1 MAFCES
7 TVNGVAVS
15 LSDSLH
21 ESIVS
26 VRTDGKRALVGRIR
40 RVKNVMGC
48 GRIAKNMINKYS
60 SVGEQVR
67 VQKRTDHASTT
78 ASREI

>member
-1 MAFCES
+1 MEVRLRCLRNYSRREIFCVAFCES

-48 GRIAKNMINKYS
+48 GRIAKNMINN
-60 SVGEQVR
+60 
-67 VQKRTDHASTT
+67 
-78 ASREI
+78 